1 MRTRRALAVTFGLA
15 ILPGIALA
23 ANLPLK
29 GSYGNTDGCLYALT
43 GESTGSDNFFL
54 LTPEAVTTAVSYCEI
69 KNVLTET
76 TEGFVVSVSCHGEG
90 DPNEE
95 AAFEINVEPAGP
107 DAYTL
112 RLDDGSTWGP
122 LALCK

>member
-1 MRTRRALAVTFGLA
+1 MRASLALALVVPACT
-15 ILPGIALA
+15 ALA

-29 GSYGNTDGCLYALT
+29 GSYGNADGCHYATT

-54 LTPEAVTTAVSYCEI
+54 LTPEAVTTAVSHCEF
-69 KNVLTET
+69 KSVLTET
-76 TEGFVVSVSCHGEG
+76 AEGFVVSVACHDEG
-90 DPNEE
+90 DPADE
-95 AAFEINVEPAGP
+95 AGFEINIEPAGP